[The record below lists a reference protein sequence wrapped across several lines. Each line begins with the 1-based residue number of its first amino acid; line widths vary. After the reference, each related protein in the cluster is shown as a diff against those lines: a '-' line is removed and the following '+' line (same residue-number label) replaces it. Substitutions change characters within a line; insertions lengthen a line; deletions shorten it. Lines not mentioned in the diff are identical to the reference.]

1 MNYTVISR
9 DLINA
14 IEFRQFDK
22 TDYYG
27 FAGVESPIPLIGEL
41 ESEGIL
47 MIIDG
52 GHAELYAF
60 DGDGNMDCVD
70 TCENINALTYKSA
83 RDAKIEK
90 RIAAL
95 KAELAGLENELCY

>member
-1 MNYTVISR
+1 MKITRKFLSS
-9 DLINA
+9 LK
-14 IEFRQFDK
+14 FRQFDE

-27 FAGVESPIPLIGEL
+27 FSGVESPVPLIGEL

-70 TCENINALTYKSA
+70 TCENINALPYKSA
-83 RDAKIEK
+83 REIEIEK
-90 RIAAL
+90 RITNL
-95 KAELAGLENELCY
+95 KAELAALENELCY

>member
-9 DLINA
+9 ELISA
-14 IEFRQFDK
+14 IEFCEFDSM
-22 TDYYG
+22 DYHG
-27 FAGVESPIPLIGEL
+27 FSGVESPIPLIGEL

-52 GHAELYAF
+52 DHAELYAF
-60 DGDGNMDCVD
+60 DSEGNMEVVD
-70 TCENINALTYKSA
+70 SCENINLLPHKSA
-83 RDAKIEK
+83 RDIEIEK

-95 KAELAGLENELCY
+95 KAELAELENELCY

>member
-9 DLINA
+9 ELIDA
-14 IEFRQFDK
+14 IEFRQFDQN
-22 TDYYG
+22 DYFG

-60 DGDGNMDCVD
+60 DGEGNMEVVD
-70 TCENINALTYKSA
+70 SCENINALPYKSA
-83 RDAKIEK
+83 RDIEIEK
-90 RIAAL
+90 RITNL
-95 KAELAGLENELCY
+95 KAELAALENELCY

>member
-9 DLINA
+9 ELIDA
-14 IEFRQFDK
+14 IEFRQFDSM
-22 TDYYG
+22 DYHG

-52 GHAELYAF
+52 GHAELYAL
-60 DGDGNMDCVD
+60 DGNGGLDCVD
-70 TCENINALTYKSA
+70 TCENIN
-83 RDAKIEK
+83 
-90 RIAAL
+90 
-95 KAELAGLENELCY
+95 ELN